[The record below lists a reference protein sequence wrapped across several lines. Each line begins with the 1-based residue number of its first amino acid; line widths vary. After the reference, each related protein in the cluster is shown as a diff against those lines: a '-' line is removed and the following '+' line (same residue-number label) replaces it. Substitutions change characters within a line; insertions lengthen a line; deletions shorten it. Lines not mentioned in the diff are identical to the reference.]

1 MTRRLLAGAGV
12 LVVVAMLLSAG
23 TSLLVVAALVR
34 MGVIDP
40 VQDAASKPLSAGA
53 RTYGS

>member
-1 MTRRLLAGAGV
+1 MRRLLAGAGV
-12 LVVVAMLLSAG
+12 LVVVPMLLSAG
-23 TSLLVVAALVR
+23 TSLLVVAALMR

-53 RTYGS
+53 RTSES